1 MKEYYKKIAGLSM
14 AFFMLFSTAF
24 MLMPK
29 VSADGAYD
37 INFQAEGTHTMTID
51 GGVLKIDN
59 VNVTLR
65 NGDNDIGEASCTDE
79 THCKIRVNDGTA
91 GTLNYNAGGAF
102 ALFDTNGHVEYVFSS
117 INTNKV
123 FLVEN
128 AGGNNGGG
136 NEQQANTN
144 GTVTYTYTG
153 SPAMITINGG
163 QFDVERANNTV
174 VVNQTTKISTGEVS
188 YNYESGTV
196 EICVETLFIE
206 RLTALTINGTP
217 VDVNKTP
224 DQLLHMT
231 RDQRIQYIANVEKAD
246 SYVIATTTTENLG
259 EYMTVG
265 NFLWSYMDVDKG
277 TDDYV
282 GNGNFEFININ
293 WNGDDYSL
301 QDLIDND
308 YGFMEWNEWE
318 NRDTHQMEGGAMLP
332 AGAVIT
338 VRLIPNAGYQLTSFT
353 INGGE
358 FEAGD
363 NDHVGIYTFEVPR
376 GNFHLGAHFT
386 KVKNEVDAE
395 DADAVVS
402 GSIKLG
408 GAEESMAAGT
418 AKLGISN
425 VDLEPAQISNFKDAA
440 GDYNVKTYLDIS
452 LFNTIY
458 KGTAD
463 DAWDKQV
470 DELNHKATITLKL
483 ADDVDGN
490 DIVIVHEKHDGT
502 YEVIETV
509 YNEKNHTITF
519 VTDSFSNYAIASR
532 TINKSNPKTGDS
544 ILIYSLILLISAFGV
559 YNKSRKKS
567 CKM

>member
-1 MKEYYKKIAGLSM
+1 MKEFYKKIAGLSM

-79 THCKIRVNDGTA
+79 THCKIRVNEGTA

-282 GNGNFEFININ
+282 GNGNFEFVNIN

-332 AGAVIT
+332 AGAIIT

-532 TINKSNPKTGDS
+532 TINKSNPKTGDNVAF
-544 ILIYSLILLISAFGV
+544 YSLILLISAFGL
-559 YNKSRKKS
+559 YSKSKK
-567 CKM
+567 KA